1 MFCFQC
7 QETAEGKACTKVGVC
22 GKDKKL
28 ANELDMLIFET
39 IELATLNHRL
49 RQYKQDDIAAS
60 RMITDAL
67 FVSITNADFDVES
80 VKNKIKLIRE
90 KKTELKETAHRQS
103 IALDDLRLSFLSPV
117 FERIGVLAEGN
128 EDVRSLKELIL
139 YGLKGAAAYLKHAER
154 LRFEDAGI
162 YATLEEILA
171 VIGKKNIDIDMLFN
185 RVLGVG
191 ELGVRA
197 MNLLDKANTSSFG
210 MPECSKVSSN
220 VGNRPGILV
229 TGHDLADL
237 KDLLE
242 QSENADIDIYSHG
255 EMLPAHYYPF
265 FKKFPHFKGNYGNA
279 WWKQKDEFEHFNG
292 PILFTSNCIVPPAS
306 NAGYKER
313 LYTTGSCYLKDAK
326 HIPLCKKTHSKDF
339 SCIIAHAQ
347 RCKAPEAIDN
357 VELTGGFAHN
367 QLALLKSKIA
377 EAVKNGNIRK
387 FVVMAGCDGRMS
399 ARKYYTEFAKS
410 LPSDCIILTAGCA
423 KYRYNKTYLEP
434 NPLFPRVLDAGQC
447 NDSFSLVVFAE
458 ELRKELGLKSINELP
473 IVFNIAW
480 YEQKAVIVLLALLS
494 LGVKNIHLGPTL
506 PAFLSPNV
514 LNILKEKFNIGTI
527 SSVEHDITA
536 FT

>member
-7 QETAEGKACTKVGVC
+7 QETAEGKACTKVGVY

-162 YATLEEILA
+162 YATIEEILA

-197 MNLLDKANTSSFG
+197 MSLLDKANTSSFG

-242 QSENADIDIYSHG
+242 QSENAG
-255 EMLPAHYYPF
+255 
-265 FKKFPHFKGNYGNA
+265 
-279 WWKQKDEFEHFNG
+279 
-292 PILFTSNCIVPPAS
+292 
-306 NAGYKER
+306 
-313 LYTTGSCYLKDAK
+313 
-326 HIPLCKKTHSKDF
+326 
-339 SCIIAHAQ
+339 
-347 RCKAPEAIDN
+347 
-357 VELTGGFAHN
+357 
-367 QLALLKSKIA
+367 
-377 EAVKNGNIRK
+377 
-387 FVVMAGCDGRMS
+387 
-399 ARKYYTEFAKS
+399 
-410 LPSDCIILTAGCA
+410 
-423 KYRYNKTYLEP
+423 
-434 NPLFPRVLDAGQC
+434 
-447 NDSFSLVVFAE
+447 
-458 ELRKELGLKSINELP
+458 IN
-473 IVFNIAW
+473 
-480 YEQKAVIVLLALLS
+480 
-494 LGVKNIHLGPTL
+494 
-506 PAFLSPNV
+506 PNV
-514 LNILKEKFNIGTI
+514 LVVYANAKILN
-527 SSVEHDITA
+527 
-536 FT
+536 